1 MDQLQMKSGLATPD
15 SGSPRATP
23 PPSPQ
28 TPVAGTYPSTPPPSM
43 PPRPGEGGVK
53 PPIPPARAPKSTPTA
68 SKLPELPAVIVDPET
83 GDRYR
88 RGRLLG
94 KGGFARCY
102 ELTHLETNYVYAGKI
117 VPKERI
123 SKPSQREKM
132 EREIAVHAQLRHPN
146 IVGFHKHFDDE
157 ENIYILL
164 ELCRH
169 KSLLHMLKLRK
180 TLTEPEVR
188 YFMLQIIEGVRYLHS
203 HCVIHRDLKLG
214 NMFLT
219 DTMGV
224 KIGDFGL
231 AAKLEF
237 EGDRKRTMCGTPN
250 YIAPEVLGKI
260 GHSFEADV
268 WALGCIMYTMLVG
281 RPPFETSSLKETYAR
296 IKHNKYHFPDT
307 LSPVAREI
315 ISDLLS
321 SDPEERP
328 PLEVVINNEFFT
340 HGFVPE
346 TLSPSACVTAPE
358 FPITKVLISDHKGD
372 LVTNEFCRL
381 KRESTLQRRDVTAPL
396 SEVIHNEGSTQGQG
410 NNTQTSGKPSGT
422 PKLRTRIVGS
432 RPITPV
438 TSAIKTAMVNVIE
451 KRSAAVTSA
460 KTVPGCSMDKV
471 YEMLNT
477 CLNHMPK
484 EDYRNTPKYK
494 PNPSEVVWV
503 IKWVDYSNKYGFGY
517 QLSNKVVGV
526 MFNDKSR
533 ISFTPDR
540 SSVQYLSTD
549 SKVHSFPLNS
559 VPTRLSKKVTLLD
572 YFATYMDEHLIKGL
586 TSDLGYLES
595 SPVSPQ
601 GIDSDKKDGIRSP
614 SPKRKGV
621 GQPGVGPISSAQP
634 YLEKWNRTGKAITM
648 YLSNGTL
655 QVNFFE
661 DHTKVIL
668 SHNNNDH
675 LVTYINESRTPTTY
689 RLIHVTHH
697 GCTKALHTRLSYAR
711 HVLYGMMGN
720 GEEENTKL

>member
-1 MDQLQMKSGLATPD
+1 MPLTRSPVLPVGLTKDVSRYAMDQLQKPAPLSPEDTPKTTP
-15 SGSPRATP
+15 SSPSLSSKP
-23 PPSPQ
+23 HG
-28 TPVAGTYPSTPPPSM
+28 AG
-43 PPRPGEGGVK
+43 REGDVK
-53 PPIPPARAPKSTPTA
+53 PPIPPARAPKATPA
-68 SKLPELPAVIVDPET
+68 VAKLPELPAVIVDPET

-102 ELTHLETNYVYAGKI
+102 ELTHQDTHYVYAGKI

-146 IVGFHKHFDDE
+146 IVGFHKHFQDS
-157 ENIYILL
+157 ENIYIVL

-180 TLTEPEVR
+180 HLTEPEVR

-296 IKHNKYHFPDT
+296 IKHNKYHFPET
-307 LSPVAREI
+307 LSPVAKEI

-328 PLEVVINNEFFT
+328 PLEVVIDHEFFT
-340 HGFVPE
+340 QGFVPE
-346 TLSPSACVTAPE
+346 TLSPTACVTAPD
-358 FPITKVLISDHKGD
+358 FPITKVLISDRKGE

-396 SEVIHNEGSTQGQG
+396 SDIINNESSQPVSGS
-410 NNTQTSGKPSGT
+410 NTQNSSKPT
-422 PKLRTRIVGS
+422 NQAKLRTRIAGT
-432 RPITPV
+432 RPMTPV
-438 TSAIKTAMVNVIE
+438 TTAIKTAMVNVIE
-451 KRSAAVTSA
+451 KRSATVTMVKSA
-460 KTVPGCSMDKV
+460 STCSMDKV

-477 CLNHMPK
+477 CLEHMPK
-484 EDYRNTPKYK
+484 EDHRTTPKYK

-549 SKVHSFPLNS
+549 SKVHSFPLSS
-559 VPTRLSKKVTLLD
+559 VPSRLSKKVTLLD
-572 YFATYMDEHLIKGL
+572 YFATYMDEHLIKG
-586 TSDLGYLES
+586 
-595 SPVSPQ
+595 
-601 GIDSDKKDGIRSP
+601 IDSDKKDGIRSP

-621 GQPGVGPISSAQP
+621 DKPGPINSAQP

-689 RLIHVTHH
+689 RVLHITHH
-697 GCTKALHTRLSYAR
+697 GCTKALHTRLTYAR
-711 HVLYGMMGN
+711 HVLYGMMDK